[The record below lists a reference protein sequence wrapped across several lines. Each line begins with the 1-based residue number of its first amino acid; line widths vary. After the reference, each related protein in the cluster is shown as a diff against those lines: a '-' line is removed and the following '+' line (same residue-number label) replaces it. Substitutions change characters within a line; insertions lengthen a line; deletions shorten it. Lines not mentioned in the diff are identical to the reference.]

1 MLTQINI
8 HNFAIVDHLEL
19 ELTPGMSALTG
30 ETGAGKSIIVDALAL
45 LLGDRG
51 DNSVV
56 RHGAERAEISAVF
69 DVSAIPAARAWLASR
84 DLGNEDDECHLRRVI
99 NRNGRS
105 RAYISGTPQP
115 LQLIKEL
122 GDYLVDIHGQH
133 EHQSLLRRDAQRQLL
148 DDYAGNA
155 ALLNDVTGQYQ
166 RWRELEQELT
176 ALRQADAQRD
186 ARMDQLRYQIDE
198 LKMLDLRVGEM
209 AELEAEHRRLAHA
222 GRLLETCQRAQDRLY
237 DNEEVSVQLLL
248 SQAQQEL
255 NALIPL
261 DGQLDTPA
269 ELINAALIQVQEAS
283 DELRRYAQTLELD
296 PQRLAGLE
304 QRLADVHRLIR
315 KHRVTEADELP
326 ELLQRLEKELDTL
339 EHRDLHEEQLEKE
352 QVQAFQAYS
361 DSAAQLSQRRD
372 ATATE
377 LAEKISASMQG
388 LGMPGGRFAITLES
402 LIRPGPTGL
411 ESVEF
416 LVSANPGQPLKPL
429 QRVASGGELSRISL
443 AIQVLAA
450 HSVRIPT
457 LIFDEVDSGIGG
469 GIAEVVGRQLQ
480 TLGGNRQVLCVTH
493 LPQVAAQAHRHLKVD
508 KQTDGVETRTSINIL
523 QQTERIEEL
532 ARMLGGLEMTEQ
544 TLAHARE
551 MLEQASQ
558 ESSISVAQKG
568 SNDRTR
574 NRNR

>member
-8 HNFAIVDHLEL
+8 RNFAIVDHLEL
-19 ELTPGMSALTG
+19 ELTAGMSALTG

-51 DNSVV
+51 DNSVI
-56 RHGAERAEISAVF
+56 RHGAEKAEISAVF
-69 DVSAIPAARAWLASR
+69 DFGALPVARAWLADR
-84 DLGNEDDECHLRRVI
+84 DLANEDNECHVRRVI
-99 NRNGRS
+99 NRGGRS

-115 LQLIKEL
+115 LQVLKEL
-122 GDYLVDIHGQH
+122 GNYLVDIHGQH

-148 DDYAGNA
+148 DDYAGNT
-155 ALLNDVTGQYQ
+155 ALLNEVAGHYQ
-166 RWRELEQELT
+166 RWRDLEQQLT

-198 LKMLDLRVGEM
+198 LRVLDLRAGEM

-237 DNEEVSVQLLL
+237 DNEEVSVQILL
-248 SQAQQEL
+248 SQVQQEL
-255 NALIPL
+255 NALITL
-261 DGQLDTPA
+261 DGQLSAPA

-283 DELRRYAQTLELD
+283 DELRRYTQVLELD

-304 QRLADVHRLIR
+304 QRLAEIHRLTR
-315 KHRVTEADELP
+315 KHRVEADELP
-326 ELLQRLEKELDTL
+326 ELLQRMEHELDSL

-352 QVQAFQAYS
+352 QAQAFQAYS
-361 DSAAQLSQRRD
+361 DSAAVLNKQRTV
-372 ATATE
+372 AATE
-377 LAEKISASMQG
+377 LAEQISAAMQG
-388 LGMPGGRFAITLES
+388 LGMPGGRFAITLEP
-402 LIRPGPTGL
+402 LTRPSPTGL
-411 ESVEF
+411 ENVKF

-429 QRVASGGELSRISL
+429 RRVASGGELSRISL

-450 HSVRIPT
+450 HSARIPT

-469 GIAEVVGRQLQ
+469 GIAEVVGRQLHE
-480 TLGGNRQVLCVTH
+480 LGENRQVLCVTH

-508 KQTDGVETRTSINIL
+508 KHTDGVETHTSINIL
-523 QQTERIEEL
+523 QPTERVEEL
-532 ARMLGGLEMTEQ
+532 ARMLGGLEMTAQ

-551 MLEQASQ
+551 MLERGTG
-558 ESSISVAQKG
+558 K
-568 SNDRTR
+568 
-574 NRNR
+574 